1 MMFYHFAATPSFIG
15 TDAEML
21 YLWIRVIAFIGIL
34 GGSAYFL
41 SIYTKK
47 KRTRLSTNTKGKI
60 VVADTCSLGNR
71 QFLMVAQ
78 YGDEKHLLGVSS
90 SSINHLAKLEIVS
103 EEIKHQK
110 QVLPSDEINANA

>member
-1 MMFYHFAATPSFIG
+1 MMIFHLAATPSFVG

-41 SIYTKK
+41 SVYAKK
-47 KRTRLSTNTKGKI
+47 KRSRVSTNTTGKI

-78 YGDEKHLLGVSS
+78 YGEERHLLGVSS
-90 SSINHLAKLEIVS
+90 SSINHLAKLEIIPDKLES
-103 EEIKHQK
+103 NK
-110 QVLPSDEINANA
+110 QVFPPAEVSANA

>member
-1 MMFYHFAATPSFIG
+1 MPLLVFLEGVHIFYQYTP
-15 TDAEML
+15 
-21 YLWIRVIAFIGIL
+21 
-34 GGSAYFL
+34 
-41 SIYTKK
+41 KK

-78 YGDEKHLLGVSS
+78 YGNEKHLLGVSS
-90 SSINHLAKLEIVS
+90 SSINHLAKLEIES

-110 QVLPSDEINANA
+110 QVLPSDEVNANA

>member
-1 MMFYHFAATPSFIG
+1 MFYHFAATPSFIG
-15 TDAEML
+15 TDSEML
-21 YLWIRVIAFIGIL
+21 YLWILVIAFIGIL
-34 GGSAYFL
+34 GGNAYFL

-90 SSINHLAKLEIVS
+90 SSINHLAKLEIAS
-103 EEIKHQK
+103 EEVKHK
-110 QVLPSDEINANA
+110 KKVFPSDEINVNA

>member
-1 MMFYHFAATPSFIG
+1 MMLPSKICKNITIIEKLIKFEINFF
-15 TDAEML
+15 L
-21 YLWIRVIAFIGIL
+21 VIPLVQNISNSL
-34 GGSAYFL
+34 FL
-41 SIYTKK
+41 SYLINSKK
-47 KRTRLSTNTKGKI
+47 TEIPNTKGKI

-103 EEIKHQK
+103 EEIKHKK
-110 QVLPSDEINANA
+110 QVLPSGEINANA